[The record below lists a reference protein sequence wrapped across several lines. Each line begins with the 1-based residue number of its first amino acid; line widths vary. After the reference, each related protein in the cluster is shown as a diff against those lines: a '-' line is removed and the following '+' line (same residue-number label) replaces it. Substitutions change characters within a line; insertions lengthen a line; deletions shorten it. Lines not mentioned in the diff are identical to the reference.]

1 MAEASVLFATRPTAS
16 GGKLG
21 IATLNVEKTL
31 NSLSLDMVESLLAQL
46 TTWRDDDDIVAV
58 MLDASGEKAFCAGG
72 DVQQLYQSAV
82 SQPGGP
88 CEYAETFFERE
99 YRLDYLL
106 HRFPKPLICWGHG
119 IVMGGGLGLFA
130 GCRHTVVTEK
140 TRVAMPE
147 ITIALYPDVGGT
159 WFLPKMPGQTGL
171 FIALTGAAINAADAL
186 YAGIARH
193 YATHSEKESRIA
205 DLLQIDWHQNEAE
218 LDAAI
223 EAVFSES
230 CELESNLMKHRDLI
244 DAICGGDELTTIV
257 DRITALDSDD
267 KWLQKASA
275 TLAAGSAIAANT
287 IWQQF
292 QQGRDLN
299 LEQVFQFEL
308 MLSTNVVRHPEFAEG
323 VRALLIDK
331 DKSPKWQYAH
341 AGDVPGSLMQQFTT
355 PPWPANPLANIGT
368 DTH

>member
-1 MAEASVLFATRPTAS
+1 MAEAPVLFATRPTAS

-31 NSLSLDMVESLLAQL
+31 NSLSLEMVESLLAQL
-46 TTWRDDDDIVAV
+46 TEWRDSDDIVAV

-72 DVQQLYQSAV
+72 DVQQLYKSAV

-88 CEYAETFFERE
+88 CEYAESFFERE

-106 HRFPKPLICWGHG
+106 HRYPKPLICWGHG

-159 WFLPKMPGQTGL
+159 WFLPKMPGKTGL

-193 YATHSEKESRIA
+193 YAQHSDKERLLA
-205 DLLQIDWHQNEAE
+205 ELLQIDWHQNEAA

-223 EAVFSES
+223 EAVFAQT
-230 CELESNLMKHRDLI
+230 CELESNLAKHRETI
-244 DAICGGDELTTIV
+244 DKLCDGDALPAIV
-257 DRITALDSDD
+257 DRILALDSDD
-267 KWLQKASA
+267 KWLQKARA

-287 IWQQF
+287 IWQKF
-292 QQGRDLN
+292 QQGRDLT

-331 DKSPKWQYAH
+331 DKNPQWQFSQVAE
-341 AGDVPGSLMQQFTT
+341 VPAALMQQFTT
-355 PPWPANPLANIGT
+355 PPWPANPLANIGA
-368 DTH
+368 DT

>member
-1 MAEASVLFATRPTAS
+1 
-16 GGKLG
+16 
-21 IATLNVEKTL
+21 
-31 NSLSLDMVESLLAQL
+31 
-46 TTWRDDDDIVAV
+46 
-58 MLDASGEKAFCAGG
+58 
-72 DVQQLYQSAV
+72 
-82 SQPGGP
+82 
-88 CEYAETFFERE
+88 
-99 YRLDYLL
+99 
-106 HRFPKPLICWGHG
+106 
-119 IVMGGGLGLFA
+119 
-130 GCRHTVVTEK
+130 
-140 TRVAMPE
+140 MPE
-147 ITIALYPDVGGT
+147 VTIALYPDVGGT
-159 WFLPKMPGQTGL
+159 WFLPKMPGKTGL

-186 YAGIARH
+186 YAGLARH
-193 YATHSEKESRIA
+193 YATHSEKESRIS
-205 DLLQIDWHQNEAE
+205 DLLEIDWHQNEAE

-244 DAICGGDELTTIV
+244 DAICAGDELTTIV
-257 DRITALDSDD
+257 DRITALESDD

-275 TLAAGSAIAANT
+275 TLVAGSAIAANT

-292 QQGRDLN
+292 QQGRDLT

-341 AGDVPGSLMQQFTT
+341 AGDVPPALMEQFTT